1 MSKITVN
8 ARPFNLKLKYPFGI
22 SRGTIDYARNVLVTL
37 NFGDLYGFGESAPSQ
52 YYGEDQEHVIK
63 FINSFVKRR
72 SLEEYLTNIKKLK
85 EDLNSFSMTIFDSS
99 CPSAKVALEMAFWD
113 LMGKINNKSV
123 YQFIFKDDPF
133 LSNNGNETSFT
144 IGLDKLVVI
153 EEKVKA
159 ALRFGHRILKVK
171 LGLGFE
177 EDLNILKAIHNIVKD
192 HSCILRVDANG
203 GWDIETT
210 RKMLDILPEYKVELL
225 EQPLRKGQIRLLSQV
240 FETSPIPIVLDED
253 CMVSGDVESV
263 TGKAH
268 GINIKLMK
276 TGSIFEALDMIN
288 LAKAYN
294 LKIMLGCM
302 IESSCSISA
311 AVHLSPLADYVDLD
325 GHLLLEHDP
334 FSGLYIKNNKIIPSF
349 EPGLGV
355 SLSTNN

>member
-1 MSKITVN
+1 MDHCEKE
-8 ARPFNLKLKYPFGI
+8 
-22 SRGTIDYARNVLVTL
+22 ID
-37 NFGDLYGFGESAPSQ
+37 
-52 YYGEDQEHVIK
+52 I
-63 FINSFVKRR
+63 
-72 SLEEYLTNIKKLK
+72 
-85 EDLNSFSMTIFDSS
+85 
-99 CPSAKVALEMAFWD
+99 
-113 LMGKINNKSV
+113 
-123 YQFIFKDDPF
+123 
-133 LSNNGNETSFT
+133 
-144 IGLDKLVVI
+144 
-153 EEKVKA
+153 
-159 ALRFGHRILKVK
+159 RI
-171 LGLGFE
+171 GFE
-177 EDLNILKAIHNIVKD
+177 EDLNILKTIHNIVKD

-210 RKMLDILPEYKVELL
+210 RKMLDILPEYKVEFL
-225 EQPLRKGQIRLLSQV
+225 EQPLRKGQIRLLSQI
-240 FETSPIPIVLDED
+240 FETSPIPIILDED